1 MLQLTES
8 ISQLP
13 LVAGRLKK
21 KEEDL
26 VAISGCDLEVSSSQ
40 ITNTTSNSDRMCLD
54 TSNNSCSCKDNCS
67 CRGNSSSLDN
77 NSSYMD
83 NNRLYTNCSS
93 WDTRTSM
100 CRYSQVRANRNQ
112 VKRYH
117 AVLHQQQQRAVR
129 ALAQAIL

>member
-26 VAISGCDLEVSSSQ
+26 VAISGCDLEVTSSQ

-67 CRGNSSSLDN
+67 CRGNSSS
-77 NSSYMD
+77 YMD
-83 NNRLYTNCSS
+83 NNRLYTNYSS